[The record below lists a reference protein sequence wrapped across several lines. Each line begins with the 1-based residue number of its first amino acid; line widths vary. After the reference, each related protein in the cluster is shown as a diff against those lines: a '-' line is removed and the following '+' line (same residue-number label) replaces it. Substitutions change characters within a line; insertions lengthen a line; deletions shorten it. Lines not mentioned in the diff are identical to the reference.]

1 MERISGSVDDADSV
15 MQVNDTISDTMQPA
29 FTYIRSRK
37 IKKDTVRYV
46 LPMRGIGCKVDF
58 DTYNVAT

>member
-37 IKKDTVRYV
+37 IKQTIYCEICPAYAWHWV
-46 LPMRGIGCKVDF
+46 
-58 DTYNVAT
+58 